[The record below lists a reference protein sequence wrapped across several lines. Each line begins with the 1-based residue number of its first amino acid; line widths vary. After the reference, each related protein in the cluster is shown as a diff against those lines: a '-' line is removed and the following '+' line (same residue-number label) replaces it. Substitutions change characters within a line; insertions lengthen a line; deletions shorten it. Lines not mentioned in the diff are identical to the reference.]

1 MLLTQSQLLRAV
13 PELYRPRL
21 NEFVASFNMYAV
33 HFGIDNA
40 KRVVHYLAQ
49 VFHESGNLR
58 YVELPAHRPWQY
70 AREGRR
76 RAAFQGA
83 WIHPAY
89 GQKELLR
96 LQRQRLLYRRC
107 DCSSGEGGEIPAQ
120 PGGLDVVLG

>member
-58 YVELPAHRPWQY
+58 YVEEIASGAAYDTGAKPSPLAIRP
-70 AREGRR
+70 RR
-76 RAAFQGA
+76 TATGSFSRGVDSSSLRAERTTPTSTAA
-83 WIHPAY
+83 TSVP
-89 GQKELLR
+89 KM
-96 LQRQRLLYRRC
+96 
-107 DCSSGEGGEIPAQ
+107 
-120 PGGLDVVLG
+120 

>member
-58 YVELPAHRPWQY
+58 YVEEIAS
-70 AREGRR
+70 G
-76 RAAFQGA
+76 AA
-83 WIHPAY
+83 Y
-89 GQKELLR
+89 
-96 LQRQRLLYRRC
+96 
-107 DCSSGEGGEIPAQ
+107 DTGGKAIA
-120 PGGLDVVLG
+120 LGNTPTSTAATSVPKM